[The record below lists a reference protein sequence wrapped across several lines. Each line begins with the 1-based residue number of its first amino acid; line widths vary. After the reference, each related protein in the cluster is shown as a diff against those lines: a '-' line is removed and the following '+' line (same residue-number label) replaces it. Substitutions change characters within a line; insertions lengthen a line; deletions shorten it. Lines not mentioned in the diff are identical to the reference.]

1 MSAPNKPKTKG
12 RKSKIPDVAP
22 SNIQAQAASK
32 PQLPPTAASQGPQA
46 ATIGKGNSMLLPVSA
61 DPRHGVGGSL
71 AEEQVT
77 WTSIKVSLMH
87 VIFLPQMSPLPRPE
101 AAPVQQRTGTPRPQ
115 PKAKIL
121 TPQQQQA
128 TPKEA
133 TKKQQKL
140 SSTPQQ
146 QQSVKDPQQMKQHQP
161 IPQEAQ
167 QGASPRA
174 TPAPQK
180 VAGLS
185 QVSMEPTL
193 FEIYNYSYVKVPNIL
208 V

>member
-1 MSAPNKPKTKG
+1 
-12 RKSKIPDVAP
+12 
-22 SNIQAQAASK
+22 
-32 PQLPPTAASQGPQA
+32 
-46 ATIGKGNSMLLPVSA
+46 
-61 DPRHGVGGSL
+61 
-71 AEEQVT
+71 
-77 WTSIKVSLMH
+77 
-87 VIFLPQMSPLPRPE
+87 MSPLPRPE
-101 AAPVQQRTGTPRPQ
+101 AALVQQRTGTPRPQ
-115 PKAKIL
+115 PKGKTW
-121 TPQQQQA
+121 TPQQQQQA

-146 QQSVKDPQQMKQHQP
+146 QQSVKDPQQTKQHQP

-180 VAGLS
+180 ATGVS

-193 FEIYNYSYVKVPNIL
+193 FEIYDYSYVKVPNIL

>member
-22 SNIQAQAASK
+22 SNVQAQATSK

-46 ATIGKGNSMLLPVSA
+46 AMIGKGNSMLLPVSA

-77 WTSIKVSLMH
+77 WTSIVMSH
-87 VIFLPQMSPLPRPE
+87 VTFLPQMSPLPRPE
-101 AAPVQQRTGTPRPQ
+101 AALVIQRTGTPRPQ
-115 PKAKIL
+115 PKAKTW
-121 TPQQQQA
+121 TPQQQQQV

-140 SSTPQQ
+140 SSTPQ

-180 VAGLS
+180 ATGVS

-193 FEIYNYSYVKVPNIL
+193 FEIYDYSYVKVPNIL